1 MLAPSSS
8 EEQGRGPQQV
18 PQHTMAKKRAT
29 MISRILVSSF
39 LPLLFLGSHDLMA
52 SPAPS
57 VFQGGKEKAKAL
69 VFEANRQPLEKAW
82 EYLPR
87 IEDLE
92 ISEDSLMK
100 SLREAAKETGP
111 VGKLV
116 AARALL
122 NLDEDGTQ
130 SKRAVEIVGP
140 LLDAQQ
146 KLEVR
151 KAAAAM
157 LGTPD
162 LGPTARKLARSGLLA
177 ILKDD
182 TEDQGLRILTARSLH
197 FVGRAEQ
204 IDYSRRVL
212 LDFLRSKNRE
222 LKIDGA
228 LALAEIGDMI
238 SARAVLEE
246 IEEEPTAKGRM
257 ARSYLRLE
265 QQASEHDRA
274 IRRLQQR
281 LLAKR
286 MQTGGTG
293 QNSGRFELL
302 YRLYEL
308 IQRYHM
314 DAKEL
319 DDTVMVEDAA
329 KGMMKAL
336 DRFSSYMTSDSYRAF
351 AFDLGRLYGGIGAFV
366 NIQRGIFQITRPI
379 YSGPAYKKGLMS
391 GDQILKVGTWST
403 TDKELDDIIKHLK
416 GEPGTPVTISV
427 YRAGWPEPRDITL
440 ERKMIQVPSVSSLL
454 LPGNIGYCE
463 IQTFASDTGREV
475 EKNLLEMQKKG
486 AKGFVIDLRNNTG
499 GYMSQ
504 AQAICDLFLPK
515 GKLIVSTK
523 STIGRD
529 ERYLSRRDE
538 VFKDVPIIVL
548 TNQNSASASEIV
560 TGCLKDHKRATIV
573 GVQTYGKGSVQ
584 NLFRIPGY
592 LGERLEDLNRNRR
605 WDEGEP
611 FKDVNKNGKFDPG
624 PRARIT
630 ISYYY
635 LPSGRRLH
643 KMLDSK
649 GKVGNPDY
657 GVKPDVVVKAKT
669 LEAKDLW
676 KNSIIADLLTEG
688 KFKEYVKQHLNAE
701 TRDKFLKLAIS
712 DEGKWESYPGFE
724 EYYKSLDTLLSKDD
738 VRRWVRIAVRDKV
751 ADFRGKAWPGGR
763 IFGDYQEDVQL
774 QGAISVLLKKLDED
788 ATKIAAYQSIWKYA
802 PKKKS
807 EKVGKKG

>member
-1 MLAPSSS
+1 MGSTIRWHTKRPLAH
-8 EEQGRGPQQV
+8 E
-18 PQHTMAKKRAT
+18 RAM
-29 MISRILVSSF
+29 MISRLLVSTF
-39 LPLLFLGSHDLMA
+39 LPLLLLGSSTLPATPM
-52 SPAPS
+52 SPAL
-57 VFQGGKEKAKAL
+57 QGNKEKVKAL
-69 VFEANRQPLEKAW
+69 VFQADRQPLEKAW
-82 EYLPR
+82 EFLPR

-100 SLREAAKETGP
+100 SLREAAAETGP

-116 AARALL
+116 VARTLL

-140 LLDAQQ
+140 LLDTKQDLA
-146 KLEVR
+146 VR

-162 LGPTARKLARSGLLA
+162 LGPTARKKARSALLKV
-177 ILKDD
+177 LKDD
-182 TEDQGLRILTARSLH
+182 TEDQSLRIRAARSLH

-204 IDYSRRVL
+204 IDYARRVL
-212 LDFLRSKNRE
+212 LDFLRSKDRG

-238 SARAVLEE
+238 SARAILEE

-265 QQASEHDRA
+265 QQASEHERA

-281 LLAKR
+281 ILQTR
-286 MQTGGTG
+286 MQQGTQGGRG
-293 QNSGRFELL
+293 SGRFELL
-302 YRLYEL
+302 DRIYDL

-314 DAKEL
+314 DAKDL
-319 DDTVMVEDAA
+319 DEKVMVEDAA

-336 DRFSSYMTSDSYRAF
+336 DRFSSYMTSDAYRAF

-366 NIQRGIFQITRPI
+366 NIQRGVFQITRPI
-379 YSGPAYKKGLMS
+379 YSGPAYKAGLMS
-391 GDQILKVGTWST
+391 GDQILKVEKWST
-403 TDKELDDIIKHLK
+403 MDKELDDIIKHLK

-427 YRAGWPEPRDITL
+427 YRAGWVEPRDITL
-440 ERKMIQVPSVSSLL
+440 ERKMIQVPSVQSLL

-475 EKNLLEMQKKG
+475 ESNLREMQKKG
-486 AKGFVIDLRNNTG
+486 AKGFILDLRNNTG

-504 AQAICDLFLPK
+504 AQAVCDLFLPK

-538 VFKDVPIIVL
+538 VFKDVPIVILV
-548 TNQNSASASEIV
+548 NQNSASASEIV
-560 TGCLKDHKRATIV
+560 TGCMKDHKRATVV

-592 LGERLEDLNRNRR
+592 LGERFEDLNNNRR

-611 FKDVNKNGKFDPG
+611 FSDTNKNGKFDPG

-643 KMLDSK
+643 KMVDSK
-649 GKVGNPDY
+649 GKIKNPDY
-657 GVKPDVVVKAKT
+657 GVQPDVIVKAKT
-669 LEAKDLW
+669 FATTDLW
-676 KNSIIADLLTEG
+676 KNALIADLLTEG
-688 KFKEYVKQHLNAE
+688 KFREYVKKHLNAE
-701 TRDKFLKLAIS
+701 TRKKFLELAIS
-712 DEGKWESYPGFE
+712 DQGDWHNYPDFE
-724 EYYKSLDTLLSKDD
+724 EFYKGLETQLSMDD
-738 VRRWVRIAVRDKV
+738 VRKWVRIAVRDKV
-751 ADFRGKAWPGGR
+751 ADYRGKAWPGGR

-774 QGAISVLLKKLDED
+774 QGAISVMLKMLNGIPEQ
-788 ATKIAAYQSIWKYA
+788 IAAYKSIWKYE
-802 PKKKS
+802 PNKKPA
-807 EKVGKKG
+807 KVGKKG

>member
-1 MLAPSSS
+1 MDLHNHLAN
-8 EEQGRGPQQV
+8 E
-18 PQHTMAKKRAT
+18 RAT
-29 MISRILVSSF
+29 MISRILVTTF
-39 LPLLFLGSHDLMA
+39 LPLFLLGTADLSA
-52 SPAPS
+52 SPLPTAL
-57 VFQGGKEKAKAL
+57 QGGKEKAKAL
-69 VFEANRQPLEKAW
+69 VFEANRLPLEKAW
-82 EYLPR
+82 EVLPR

-92 ISEDSLMK
+92 ISEDTLMK
-100 SLREAAKETGP
+100 SLREAAEEAGP
-111 VGKLV
+111 VGKLI

-130 SKRAVEIVGP
+130 SKRAVEIVSP
-140 LLDAQQ
+140 LLDPKQE
-146 KLEVR
+146 LDVR

-162 LGPTARKLARSGLLA
+162 LGPTARKLARTSLLKV
-177 ILKDD
+177 LKDD
-182 TEDQGLRILTARSLH
+182 TEDQGLRILAARSLH

-204 IDYSRRVL
+204 VDYARRVL
-212 LDFLRSKNRE
+212 LDFLRSKDRE

-238 SARAVLEE
+238 SARAILEE
-246 IEEEPTAKGRM
+246 IEEEPTAKGSM

-265 QQASEHDRA
+265 QQASEHERA

-281 LLAKR
+281 ILQTR
-286 MQTGGTG
+286 MQGGQGEG
-293 QNSGRFELL
+293 QSSGRFELL
-302 YRLYEL
+302 DRIYDL

-314 DAKEL
+314 DAKDL
-319 DDTVMVEDAA
+319 DETVMVEDAA

-336 DRFSSYMTSDSYRAF
+336 DRFSSYMTSDAYRAF

-366 NIQRGIFQITRPI
+366 NVQHGVFQITRPI
-379 YSGPAYKKGLMS
+379 YSGPAYKAGLMS
-391 GDQILKVGTWST
+391 GDQILKVGNWST
-403 TDKELDDIIKHLK
+403 MDQELDDIIKHLK

-427 YRAGWPEPRDITL
+427 FRAGWTEPREITL
-440 ERKMIQVPSVSSLL
+440 ERKMIQVPSVQSLL

-475 EKNLLEMQKKG
+475 ELNLLEMQKKG
-486 AKGFVIDLRNNTG
+486 AKGFILDLRNNTG

-515 GKLIVSTK
+515 GKVIVSTK

-538 VFKDVPIIVL
+538 VFKDVPVVVL
-548 TNQNSASASEIV
+548 VNQNSASASEIV
-560 TGCLKDHKRATIV
+560 TGCLKDHKRAEVV

-592 LGERLEDLNRNRR
+592 LGEQFEDLNNNRR

-611 FKDVNKNGKFDPG
+611 FKDTNKNNKYDPG

-643 KMLDSK
+643 KMVDSK
-649 GKVGNPDY
+649 GKIKNPDY
-657 GVKPDVVVKAKT
+657 GVEPDVTVKAQAFKT
-669 LEAKDLW
+669 KDLW
-676 KNSIIADLLTEG
+676 KNSLIADLLTEG
-688 KFKEYVKQHLNAE
+688 KFKEYVDKHLTAE
-701 TRDKFLKLAIS
+701 NKDLFLQLAIS
-712 DEGKWESYPGFE
+712 DEGDWKKYPGFE
-724 EYYKSLDTLLSKDD
+724 DYYKSLDTQLSMDE
-738 VRRWVRIAVRDKV
+738 VRKWVRIAVREKV

-774 QGAISVLLKKLDED
+774 QGAIAELLKKIDGN
-788 ATKIAAYQSIWKYA
+788 AAKIAAYQSIWKYT
-802 PKKKS
+802 PEKKKA